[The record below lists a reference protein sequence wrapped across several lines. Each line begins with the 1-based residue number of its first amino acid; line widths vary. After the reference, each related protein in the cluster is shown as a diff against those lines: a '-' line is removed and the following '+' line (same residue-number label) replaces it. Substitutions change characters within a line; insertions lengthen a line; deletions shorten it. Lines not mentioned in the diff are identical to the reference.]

1 MSAYDPLADV
11 DVAALA
17 EAQAR
22 LTEALEAVGAAID
35 AGKHVQ
41 ARRDLEALE
50 ASAAAEAEA
59 VPDPEASGADGPPT
73 LDSLRKRLN
82 EADPVGA
89 AGIRPLAAMAGDLPR
104 PVLWMDSRRG
114 GGTVLRAGDVA
125 ALGGAG
131 GVGKSFATLALA
143 VAAAEPGDGPGDAV
157 GLHVRR
163 GPAVLIGYEDD
174 PATVAWRVGLIAARS
189 GPIPDPA
196 PDALHLVPDPDPLM
210 TADPDRP
217 GAAAEAPGWQTL
229 WRGVRKLA
237 PSLVIVDPASAALAD
252 ANQNDGA
259 TVRRFIRALAREA
272 ERGGWGVLLVAHST
286 KAARYG
292 GDPGPRRN
300 RRKRAMVGRLPG
312 RPAHA
317 RRRSRPGRGRMPQG
331 QSRAARM
338 GRHPRSRLAHADRR
352 SGPVRGLA
360 TLRTLRPP
368 GMGRR
373 TAMADG
379 CGLCPHD
386 RLPGSGTR
394 TDDKRPNGQEAGT
407 GSVRETGRRWG
418 D

>member
-11 DVAALA
+11 DAAALD
-17 EAQAR
+17 EKQAR
-22 LTEALEAVGAAID
+22 RTEALEAVDAAID

-73 LDSLRKRLN
+73 LDSLRKRLD

-174 PATVAWRVGLIAARS
+174 PATVAWRAGLIAARS

-196 PDALHLVPDPDPLM
+196 PDALHLVPDPEPLM
-210 TADPDRP
+210 TADPNRP
-217 GAAAEAPGWQTL
+217 GAAAEAPGWRTL

-292 GDPGPRRN
+292 GDPGPGAIAGSGQWWDACRGVLHMR
-300 RRKRAMVGRLPG
+300 GDGPG
-312 RPAHA
+312 R
-317 RRRSRPGRGRMPQG
+317 
-331 QSRAARM
+331 AAVECLKANH
-338 GRHPRSRLAHADRR
+338 GPHGWAVTLEADWRTRTDAPDLFAGWRR
-352 SGPVRGLA
+352 SGRFGPQEWAAELKRRKANGNPESDTSGKRGGNGPYAPGEVA
-360 TLRTLRPP
+360 T
-368 GMGRR
+368 
-373 TAMADG
+373 
-379 CGLCPHD
+379 
-386 RLPGSGTR
+386 
-394 TDDKRPNGQEAGT
+394 
-407 GSVRETGRRWG
+407 
-418 D
+418 